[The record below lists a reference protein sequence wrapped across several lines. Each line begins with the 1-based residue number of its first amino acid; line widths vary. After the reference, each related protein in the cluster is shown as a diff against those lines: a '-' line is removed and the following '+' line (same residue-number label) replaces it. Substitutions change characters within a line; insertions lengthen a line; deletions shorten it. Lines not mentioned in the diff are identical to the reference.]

1 MTKAVIR
8 ALLVVVIPVALLV
21 LAAPAFA
28 GQNILS
34 WKDNSTTETTF
45 YIVRKLGPR
54 SGTASWYFR
63 AQVGAGV
70 TTYTDTGLVV
80 GQTYCYKVRAVSL
93 SGVSPYSNEA
103 QGTAK
108 ISLTTCGL
116 QRLVLSDG
124 TVVYKWV
131 CV

>member
-1 MTKAVIR
+1 MTNAVIR

-28 GQNILS
+28 GQNTLS
-34 WKDNSTTETTF
+34 WRDNSTSERTF
-45 YIVRKLGPR
+45 YIVRKFG
-54 SGTASWYFR
+54 SCTSTAPWYFR

-80 GQTYCYKVRAVSL
+80 GQTYCYKVRAVSS
-93 SGVSPYSNEA
+93 SGVSPYSTPA

-108 ISLTTCGL
+108 ASPTCGL
-116 QRLVLSDG
+116 QRTVASDG
-124 TVVYKWV
+124 TVTYKWA